1 MGSSVKLTN
10 KLPQLS
16 AEAEKAALKWLE
28 ETSGEIESQTKRNT
42 RVDTA
47 ETKNSWT
54 HQVDE
59 GKKEAVIGSDKENAI
74 WEEYGTGEHAADGNG
89 RSGYWV
95 FVKGSG
101 TSSMAKNQKTYTL
114 EEAKKVVAMLRD
126 KGLDAYYTNGKEPNP
141 ALHNAWDSVIPKAKK
156 NLPALLKKIKP

>member
-10 KLPQLS
+10 YLPQIS
-16 AEAEKAALKWLE
+16 AEVEKAALNWLD
-28 ETSGEIESQTKRNT
+28 ETAGEIESQTARKT
-42 RVDTA
+42 RVDTS
-47 ETKNSWT
+47 ETKISWT

-59 GKKEAVIGSDKENAI
+59 GKKEAVIGSDKMNAI
-74 WEEYGTGEHAADGNG
+74 YEEYGTGEHATEGKG

-101 TSSMAKNQKTYTL
+101 TSSMAENQKTYTL
-114 EEAKKVVAMLRD
+114 EQAKRVMAMLRS

-141 ALHNAWDSVIPKAKK
+141 ALHNAWNSVIPKAKK
-156 NLPALLKKIKP
+156 GLSAKLKKIKP